1 MPCGEMVM
9 TGFEIERG
17 EKGADQWQDLTARA
31 A

>member
-1 MPCGEMVM
+1 MVM
-9 TGFEIERG
+9 TGFAIERG